1 MFGLPE
7 GIEYR
12 IMNSSVKAR
21 EFISACKN
29 AIRQGINPEEIEAQL
44 YEELGIDPDD
54 FTYYDKE
61 RITKEVNEF
70 WAEWEDE

>member
-7 GIEYR
+7 GLEYR
-12 IMNSSVKAR
+12 IMNSSAKAR

-44 YEELGIDPDD
+44 YEELEINPDD

-61 RITKEVNEF
+61 RIEKEVNEF